1 MLVVVISNQPRWVLS
16 KQRHKIA
23 RILHANLDLS
33 TNQHM
38 CVCVCVCERERESVS
53 QVCLSFFHLLVP
65 TSCSALISIELVA
78 SMFSVDF
85 LELGGFRQ
93 IDFVQQKVSRRKK
106 KKKKKKGGKDLG
118 RFGIQRIKLIQLTS
132 DHTCKVLGV

>member
-1 MLVVVISNQPRWVLS
+1 
-16 KQRHKIA
+16 
-23 RILHANLDLS
+23 
-33 TNQHM
+33 
-38 CVCVCVCERERESVS
+38 
-53 QVCLSFFHLLVP
+53 VP

-93 IDFVQQKVSRRKK
+93 IDFVQQKVSRRR
-106 KKKKKKGGKDLG
+106 KKKKKGGKDLG